1 MTQHALSVFDGNSRV
16 GNLQYE
22 ALEERFSF
30 EYDAQ
35 WRARENA
42 YAISPHLPL
51 SGAPTSPATMR
62 RFLENLLPE
71 GRALDV
77 VASTYKVS
85 KNNLYALIRQ
95 LGPETSGALS
105 FLPEHE
111 SPRYPS
117 ATRREVTR
125 EELHE
130 RIRGRAE
137 IPFAVWDGRVRLSIA
152 GYQDK
157 LAVYQEDNCMYLVEG
172 ELASTHILKP
182 EPADGRLP
190 MLVANEHFSMSL
202 AARLGLSVAPVSILR
217 VPEPLLVI
225 ERFDRQ
231 RTPGGIRRLHII
243 DGCQAL
249 DLPVSYKYERVFG
262 SGRDVQHIRA
272 GVSFGRL
279 FSIAEY
285 TVRKA
290 VTRLELLR
298 WALFQFLIGNADAH
312 GKNVSFFCRSEGLA
326 LAPYY
331 DLVSVAQ
338 YKGLDQELAMAY
350 GDEFHLDAVG
360 PHDWAA
366 FSERTSL
373 ARPLLAREMRRMA
386 GAAAAAAGAQAKTA
400 IYEGEEKEF
409 VARIAA
415 YVQERA
421 TELAGVVPGML
432 KVERGA

>member
-1 MTQHALSVFDGNSRV
+1 MTQHALNVFDGRSRV
-16 GNLQYE
+16 GDVQYE
-22 ALEERFSF
+22 PLEERFSF
-30 EYDAQ
+30 EYDAA
-35 WRARENA
+35 WRGDVTA
-42 YAISPHLPL
+42 YAISPHLPK
-51 SGAPTSPATMR
+51 SGAPTSPGTMR

-71 GRALDV
+71 GRALEV

-105 FLPEHE
+105 FLPVPE
-111 SPRYPS
+111 SPGYRS
-117 ATRREVTR
+117 ATRREVTHG
-125 EELHE
+125 ELHE
-130 RIRGRAE
+130 RIRERAE
-137 IPFAVWDGRVRLSIA
+137 LPFAVWDGRVRLSIA

-157 LAVYQEDNCMYLVEG
+157 LAVYQEDNRMYLVEG

-182 EPADGRLP
+182 EPADSRLP

-202 AARLGLSVAPVSILR
+202 AGRLGLAVAPVSILR
-217 VPEPLLVI
+217 VPDPLLVI

-231 RTPGGIRRLHII
+231 RVGGAVRRLHII

-249 DLPVSYKYERVFG
+249 DLPVSYKYERIFG
-262 SGRDVQHIRA
+262 SGRDVRDIRE
-272 GVSFGRL
+272 GVSFERL
-279 FSIAEY
+279 FSIAEH
-285 TVRKA
+285 TVHKA

-338 YKGLDQELAMAY
+338 YEGLDQELAMAY

-360 PHDWAA
+360 PHDWAV
-366 FSERTSL
+366 FSERSSL
-373 ARPLLAREMRRMA
+373 PRPLLAREMRRMA
-386 GAAAAAAGAQAKTA
+386 GNVAAAASEQAKMSV
-400 IYEGEEKEF
+400 YEGDEKDF
-409 VARIAA
+409 VARIGAFVQGRAA
-415 YVQERA
+415 
-421 TELAGVVPGML
+421 ELAGMVAGML
-432 KVERGA
+432 KAD